1 MADFREGTFLAPTC
15 FGSTGRSPAVGEA
28 LGMSTEFVVETDY
41 EVDGTISII
50 PLTDSKV
57 TMTRK
62 AGTNRK
68 SK

>member
-1 MADFREGTFLAPTC
+1 
-15 FGSTGRSPAVGEA
+15 
-28 LGMSTEFVVETDY
+28 MSTEFVVETDY

-50 PLTDSKV
+50 PLIDSKV
-57 TMTRK
+57 RMPRK

>member
-1 MADFREGTFLAPTC
+1 
-15 FGSTGRSPAVGEA
+15 
-28 LGMSTEFVVETDY
+28 MSTEFVVETDY
-41 EVDGTISII
+41 EVEGTISII